1 MAAGLAAAAVADLVA
16 DNAAVVVN
24 FQEVAVM
31 ATENRVALVAGATGL
46 VGREI
51 LAILLADKR
60 YCRVHTL
67 GRRNIDLQHP
77 KLEQHVVDFTRL
89 PKLPLVDDVF
99 VALGTTIK
107 VAGSQQAFRAVDFD
121 AVMAV
126 ARAGAACG
134 ATRLG
139 AVSALGADAQSSVF
153 YSRVKGEAE
162 EALVQSGYQC
172 LVLARPAMLA
182 GDRDALGQPTRL
194 GERAGLALTRALRP
208 LIPSNYQS
216 IRAADVAAALVRAV
230 GVGKPGVQRLES
242 GSMQGAS
249 QR

>member
-1 MAAGLAAAAVADLVA
+1 VAVVVLVV
-16 DNAAVVVN
+16 DNAAVAVTLL
-24 FQEVAVM
+24 EVVM

-46 VGREI
+46 VGREV

-67 GRRNIDLQHP
+67 TRRPLDVQHA
-77 KLEQHVVDFTRL
+77 KLEQHAVDFTHL

-99 VALGTTIK
+99 IALGTTIK
-107 VAGSQQAFRAVDFD
+107 VAGSQAAFRAVDFD
-121 AVMAV
+121 AVVAV
-126 ARAGAACG
+126 ARAGIAAG

-139 AVSALGADAQSSVF
+139 AVSALGASVRSGVF

-162 EALVQSGYQC
+162 LALEQCGYAN

-182 GDRDALGQPTRL
+182 GDRESLGQPSRS
-194 GERAGLALTRALRP
+194 GERVGLAVTKLLRP

-216 IRAADVAAALVRAV
+216 IDARDVAAALVGAV
-230 GVGKPGVQRLES
+230 QQARPGVWRLES
-242 GSMQGAS
+242 GEMQGAS
-249 QR
+249 RHH

>member
-1 MAAGLAAAAVADLVA
+1 MVAAVDLVA
-16 DNAAVVVN
+16 DNAAVVVVVN
-24 FQEVAVM
+24 FQEVVVM
-31 ATENRVALVAGATGL
+31 ATENRVAVVAGATGL

-60 YCRVHTL
+60 YSRVHTL
-67 GRRNIDLQHP
+67 GRREIDLRHP
-77 KLEQHVVDFTRL
+77 KLEQHVVDFARL
-89 PKLPLVDDVF
+89 PQLPAVDDVF
-99 VALGTTIK
+99 IALGTTIK
-107 VAGSQQAFRAVDFD
+107 VAGSQEAFRAIDFD
-121 AVMAV
+121 AVVAV
-126 ARAGAACG
+126 ARAGIACG
-134 ATRLG
+134 ATKLG
-139 AVSALGADAQSSVF
+139 AVSALGADAKSSVF

-162 EALVQSGYQC
+162 LALAQSGYQS

-182 GDRDALGQPTRL
+182 GDRESLGQPTRM
-194 GERAGLALTRALRP
+194 GERAGLALTRMLRP

-230 GVGKPGVQRLES
+230 GAGKPGVQRLES